1 MMTILNEL
9 NYKHIKKEQVK
20 DISHDQLMILLYQL
34 NQDHHYGDVELE
46 DPDEQFESCQYCD
59 QPDACCD
66 FGCALNQG
74 IVIPDDIT
82 L

>member
-1 MMTILNEL
+1 
-9 NYKHIKKEQVK
+9 
-20 DISHDQLMILLYQL
+20 MILLYQL